1 MPRPRPI
8 DYNGLM
14 TTKCHACIKITKRG
28 PVFCDK
34 PATHTY
40 TIVDKSFPN
49 EPFTITVCDEH
60 KMEYADEE
68 S

>member
-1 MPRPRPI
+1 
-8 DYNGLM
+8 M
-14 TTKCHACIKITKRG
+14 TTKCHACIEITKRG

-34 PATHTY
+34 PATHPF

-49 EPFTITVCDEH
+49 EPFIITVCDEH